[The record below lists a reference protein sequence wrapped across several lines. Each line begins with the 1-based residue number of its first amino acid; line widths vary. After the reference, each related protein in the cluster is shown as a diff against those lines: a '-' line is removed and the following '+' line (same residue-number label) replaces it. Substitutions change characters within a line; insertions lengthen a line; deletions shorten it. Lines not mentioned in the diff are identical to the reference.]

1 MIKGAATPLFL
12 CKEVV
17 VFKSVYMAM
26 LLSFSMLLTACSE
39 DKMPVVHLQGE
50 TMGTTYNVKY
60 VVPEGSEPQS
70 DLKKKIDKRLNEIN
84 ALMSTY
90 DTGSELSRFNQ
101 NRYTK
106 PYPVS
111 AETLTVVNEAL
122 RLGEMSNN
130 VLDVTVGPLVNLWG
144 FGPNKRPETVPT
156 EQQINDVRAY
166 VGLDKISTTD
176 TALIKSHPMVY
187 VDLSTIAKGY
197 GVDQVAA
204 ILEQQEIH
212 NFLVEIGGEMRLKGH
227 RGNGDE
233 WLVAIEKPV
242 TTERAVQKILSVG
255 TNAIA
260 TSGDYRNYYEQE
272 GKRYSH
278 LIDPRTGKPITHNLV
293 AVTVVSPSSM
303 TADGLATA
311 LIVMGWEEARSLAE
325 KEDLAVL
332 LIRKTDD
339 GFEEYVSP
347 AFEQVVDVRN

>member
-1 MIKGAATPLFL
+1 ML
-12 CKEVV
+12 
-17 VFKSVYMAM
+17 KSVYLAM
-26 LLSFSMLLTACSE
+26 LVSVSIMLSACSD

-60 VVPEGSEPQS
+60 VVPKGGEPQQ
-70 DLKKKIDKRLNEIN
+70 DLKKKIDERLNEIN

-122 RLGEMSNN
+122 RLGEMSHG
-130 VLDVTVGPLVNLWG
+130 VLDITVGPLVNLWG

-156 EQQINDVRAY
+156 EQQINDVREY

-176 TALIKSHPMVY
+176 NALVKSHPMVY

-197 GVDQVAA
+197 GVDQVAEL
-204 ILEQQEIH
+204 LEQQKIT
-212 NFLVEIGGEMRLKGH
+212 NFLVEIGGEMRLRGH

-242 TTERAVQKILSVG
+242 TSERAVQKILSVG
-255 TNAIA
+255 ENAIA
-260 TSGDYRNYYEQE
+260 TSGDYRNYYEQN

-311 LIVMGWEEARSLAE
+311 LIVMGWDEAKTLSE

-339 GFEEYVSP
+339 GFEEFVSP
-347 AFEQVVDVRN
+347 AFEQVVDIRN

>member
-1 MIKGAATPLFL
+1 M
-12 CKEVV
+12 
-17 VFKSVYMAM
+17 
-26 LLSFSMLLTACSE
+26 
-39 DKMPVVHLQGE
+39 
-50 TMGTTYNVKY
+50 
-60 VVPEGSEPQS
+60 
-70 DLKKKIDKRLNEIN
+70 
-84 ALMSTY
+84 
-90 DTGSELSRFNQ
+90 
-101 NRYTK
+101 
-106 PYPVS
+106 
-111 AETLTVVNEAL
+111 
-122 RLGEMSNN
+122 
-130 VLDVTVGPLVNLWG
+130 
-144 FGPNKRPETVPT
+144 
-156 EQQINDVRAY
+156 
-166 VGLDKISTTD
+166 
-176 TALIKSHPMVY
+176 
-187 VDLSTIAKGY
+187 
-197 GVDQVAA
+197 AA